1 MAHPTGAPPGDAMS
15 SSPGHSRGW
24 TLAAVIGATG
34 IVYGDIGTSPLY
46 ALEETLTEAGH
57 FDHLAVLGSLSL
69 IVWALTISVTVKY
82 ISIIMR
88 ADNEGEGGILAMF
101 ALAQRN
107 SVAGSLW
114 ARMVVWLALAGT
126 AFFFCDSLI
135 TPAISVLSAV
145 EGLQV
150 LSPDLQHAV
159 VPLTVGVITGLFAYQ
174 RRGTARVGALFGPV
188 MIVWFLVLAVTGIQ
202 AIRADPVV
210 LYALNPGYG
219 AELLA
224 HRPGVGLAVIG
235 AVFLCLTGG
244 EALYADMGHFGKE
257 PVRAAWFSLIW
268 PALLLNYFGQG
279 ALQLKQGH
287 FIPLTLY
294 FMVSGSALPWMVM
307 LATAATVIASQ
318 AVISGAFSMARQAVQ
333 LDLLPRIRVLQTSA
347 TELGQIY
354 VPVVNWLVFIA
365 VVAFVVGFGS
375 SNALSAA
382 YGSAVVGT
390 MLITTVLGAFVALQQ
405 WNWPKWVVGL
415 LFGVLFLVDAVFFLG
430 NMTKVPSGGW
440 IPLTLAAMLF
450 IVFMTW
456 RSGRLELRAA
466 LARQAIPLSELPKL
480 LAGVHRVP
488 GTAVF
493 LASTPD
499 LVPSALIRNLEHNRV
514 VHERLIILNL
524 EIVRT
529 PRQDPANRVEI
540 EQTLP
545 GVYLVTARFG
555 FMETPDVAE
564 ALRGCRAR
572 GLTVFM
578 EDSSFFVGQHV
589 VRARDLPG
597 WRGLQRILFARMQR
611 HSTQAAEFFRMPSR
625 GVVSLNTVVEI

>member
-1 MAHPTGAPPGDAMS
+1 M
-15 SSPGHSRGW
+15 
-24 TLAAVIGATG
+24 IGATG

-46 ALEETLTEAGH
+46 ALEETLTEAGR
-57 FDHLAVLGSLSL
+57 FDRVAVLGSLSL
-69 IVWALTISVTVKY
+69 IVWALTISVTIKY
-82 ISIIMR
+82 VSIIMR

-107 SVAGSLW
+107 SIAGSLW
-114 ARMVVWLALAGT
+114 ARLVVWLALAGT

-135 TPAISVLSAV
+135 TPAITVLSAM

-150 LSPDLQHAV
+150 LSPDLSHAV
-159 VPLTVGVITGLFAYQ
+159 VPLTVGVIIGLFAYQ
-174 RRGTARVGALFGPV
+174 SRGTARVGALFGPV
-188 MIVWFLVLAVTGIQ
+188 MIVWFLVLAATGIN

-210 LYALNPGYG
+210 LYALNPLYG
-219 AELLA
+219 VDLLVR
-224 HRPGVGLAVIG
+224 RPGVALAVIG

-257 PVRAAWFSLIW
+257 PVRVAWFSLVW

-279 ALQLKQGH
+279 ALQLAQGH
-287 FIPLTLY
+287 YIPQTLY
-294 FMVSGSALPWMVM
+294 FMVSTSALPWMVI
-307 LATAATVIASQ
+307 LATAASVIASQ
-318 AVISGAFSMARQAVQ
+318 AVISGAFSIARQAVQ

-354 VPVVNWLVFIA
+354 VPAVNWLVFLA
-365 VVAFVVGFGS
+365 VVAVVVGFGS

-415 LFGVLFLVDAVFFLG
+415 VFGVLFLVDATFFVG

-450 IVFMTW
+450 VVFVTW
-456 RSGRLELRAA
+456 RGGRLELRAA
-466 LARQAIPLSELPKL
+466 LARQAIPRSELPNL

-540 EQTLP
+540 DETLP

-572 GLTVFM
+572 GLKVFM

>member
-1 MAHPTGAPPGDAMS
+1 MS
-15 SSPGHSRGW
+15 THSGQTRGW

-57 FDHLAVLGSLSL
+57 FDHVAVLGSLSL
-69 IVWALTISVTVKY
+69 IVWALTISVTIKY
-82 ISIIMR
+82 VSIIMR

-107 SVAGSLW
+107 SIAGSLW

-135 TPAISVLSAV
+135 TPAITVLSAV

-150 LSPDLQHAV
+150 LSPDLSHAV
-159 VPLTVGVITGLFAYQ
+159 VPLTVGVIIGLFAYQ
-174 RRGTARVGALFGPV
+174 SRGTARVGALFGPV
-188 MIVWFLVLAVTGIQ
+188 MIVWFLVLAATGIN

-210 LYALNPGYG
+210 LYALNPLYG
-219 AELLA
+219 VDLLVR
-224 HRPGVGLAVIG
+224 RPGVALAVIG

-257 PVRAAWFSLIW
+257 PVRVAWFALVW

-279 ALQLKQGH
+279 ALQLTQGRY
-287 FIPLTLY
+287 IPQTLY
-294 FMVSGSALPWMVM
+294 FMVSTSALPWMVI
-307 LATAATVIASQ
+307 LATAASVIASQ
-318 AVISGAFSMARQAVQ
+318 AVISGAFSIARQAVQ

-354 VPVVNWLVFIA
+354 VPAVNWLVFLA

-375 SNALSAA
+375 SSALSAA

-415 LFGVLFLVDAVFFLG
+415 VFGVLFLVDATFFVG
-430 NMTKVPSGGW
+430 NMTKVPNGGW

-450 IVFMTW
+450 VLFVTW

-466 LARQAIPLSELPKL
+466 LARQAIPRSELPNL

-540 EQTLP
+540 DETLP
-545 GVYLVTARFG
+545 GVYLVSARFG

-572 GLTVFM
+572 GLKVFM
-578 EDSSFFVGQHV
+578 EDSSLFVGQHV